1 MTRNEL
7 IDHMVMELMEED
19 CIDVGNFHDAGD
31 ALAAVSCIIRQSLQD
46 YMIIQGI
53 GGTYENTGRKNQDF
67 T

>member
-1 MTRNEL
+1 MSIGGVITMIRNEL

-46 YMIIQGI
+46 YMIIQG
-53 GGTYENTGRKNQDF
+53 TVLESE
-67 T
+67 

>member
-19 CIDVGNFHDAGD
+19 CIDVGNFHDVGD

-46 YMIIQGI
+46 YMIIQG
-53 GGTYENTGRKNQDF
+53 TVLESE
-67 T
+67 